1 MSAAG
6 VPIGELSRRTG
17 LSADSLRHYE
27 RLGLLPRAPRS
38 AGGARRFPIA
48 AERQVRVIQ
57 MALGIGFTLGE
68 LADVFIERRS
78 GGAPC
83 RKVYALAS
91 AKLEAVE
98 IRLRELS
105 QLRDAL
111 ASTLGTWKTRL
122 QGTDVGV
129 PAALLETL
137 TDQPAPLA
145 RATPFPKRRAAR

>member
-1 MSAAG
+1 MSVSG

-27 RLGLLPRAPRS
+27 RLGLLPPAPRS
-38 AGGARRFPIA
+38 AGGARRFPVA
-48 AERQVRVIQ
+48 AERQVRIIQ
-57 MALGIGFTLGE
+57 TALGMGFTLRE

-91 AKLEAVE
+91 AKLEALE
-98 IRLRELS
+98 RRLRELHL
-105 QLRDAL
+105 LRDAL
-111 ASTLGTWKTRL
+111 ATTLGAWRTRL

-137 TDQPAPLA
+137 TEPVPLS
-145 RATPFPKRRAAR
+145 REATAFPRKRAAR